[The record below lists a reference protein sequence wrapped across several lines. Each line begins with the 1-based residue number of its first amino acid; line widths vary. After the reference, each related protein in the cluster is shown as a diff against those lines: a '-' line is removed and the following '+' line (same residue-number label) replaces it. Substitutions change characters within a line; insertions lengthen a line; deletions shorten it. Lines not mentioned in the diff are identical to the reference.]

1 MRHYYR
7 IEVSSFVGA
16 QSQNEPAIACESLNT
31 ALDKLTELGNEYR
44 SRLNNPMMREIGGRC
59 ELTLLRT
66 ESITGLFGGEIIR
79 TVRIDRPLHSPSVRV
94 VVWDENDTIVSD
106 SWKGDGDGC
115 D

>member
-16 QSQNEPAIACESLNT
+16 QQQNEPAITCESMNA
-31 ALDKLTELGNEYR
+31 ALDKLTEIGNEYR
-44 SRLNNPMMREIGGRC
+44 ERLDNPMMRNVGGRC

-79 TVRIDRPLHSPSVRV
+79 TVRIDRPLHSPSERV
-94 VVWDENDTIVSD
+94 VVWDEDGTIVSD
-106 SWKGDGDGC
+106 SWKGNGND
-115 D
+115 

>member
-1 MRHYYR
+1 MGHYYR

-16 QSQNEPAIACESLNT
+16 QSQDEPAITCESMNA